1 MRLFSL
7 IGSTQFVSPTYLS
20 WMIDSGRCTD
30 CFQIGFSVKKLN
42 EKSTFKQPSEIWY
55 QETNFDSSS
64 SQMNHKLLE
73 GCYQSYLIR
82 VWCGISKNFAI
93 HNPNFCFGQTKTQF
107 SHMVWGSMFHDQSRL
122 FKTSQWHCILLNK
135 SGIFFHHWFMN
146 RFYSDQRLTV
156 VTCIESVDSNI
167 SAFSQSLITQ

>member
-55 QETNFDSSS
+55 QENNFDISS

-82 VWCGISKNFAI
+82 VWCRISKNFAI
-93 HNPNFCFGQTKTQF
+93 RISALDRPRHNFLIWFKAQCFMIKADY
-107 SHMVWGSMFHDQSRL
+107 S
-122 FKTSQWHCILLNK
+122 KLLNDTA
-135 SGIFFHHWFMN
+135 
-146 RFYSDQRLTV
+146 FYLTKAV
-156 VTCIESVDSNI
+156 FSFTTGSWIDSTRI
-167 SAFSQSLITQ
+167 RG